1 MDATQ
6 SILPHE
12 QARFG
17 SMAATWWDPN
27 GSSAMLHK
35 LNPVRLCYIRGQIDR
50 HWELDEAARRPLA
63 GKTAFDIGCGAGLLA
78 EPLARLGAAV
88 TGIDAASETIA
99 VARAHAAAAGLTIDY
114 RQGDAETLQG
124 SQADVVSCLEVIEHV
139 ADPAAFVAQ
148 LANLVADGGLLILST
163 PAKTAL
169 SRFAMISVGETVGG
183 IPAGT
188 HDWDKFVSPED
199 LRAVAE
205 AANLRVI
212 DQSGLSFSPAR
223 GFVLSDNMALD
234 HFLTAVRA

>member
-6 SILPHE
+6 SILPDE

-17 SMAATWWDPN
+17 AMAAEWWDPH

-35 LNPVRLCYIRGQIDR
+35 LNPVRLRYIREQIDR
-50 HWELDEAARRPLA
+50 HWDLDQAARRPLT
-63 GKTAFDIGCGAGLLA
+63 GKRALDMGCGAGLLA
-78 EPLARLGAAV
+78 EPLARLGAEVTAV
-88 TGIDAASETIA
+88 DAAPENIG
-99 VARAHAAAAGLTIDY
+99 VARAHAASSGLVVDY
-114 RQGDAETLQG
+114 RQGDAEAVAGEKFDLVT
-124 SQADVVSCLEVIEHV
+124 CLEVIEHV
-139 ADPAAFVAQ
+139 ADPAAFIAQ
-148 LANLVADGGLLILST
+148 LASLVAEGGLLILST

-188 HDWDKFVSPED
+188 HDWDKFVSPDE
-199 LRAVAE
+199 LRVHAE
-205 AANLRVI
+205 AAHLRVI
-212 DQSGLSFSPAR
+212 DQRGLSFSPAR

>member
-6 SILPHE
+6 SILPDE
-12 QARFG
+12 QSRFG
-17 SMAATWWDPN
+17 AMAAEWWEPK

-35 LNPVRLCYIRGQIDR
+35 LNPVRLRYIRGQIDR
-50 HWELDEAARRPLA
+50 HWDLDQAARRPLT
-63 GKTAFDIGCGAGLLA
+63 GKTALDMGCGAGLLA
-78 EPLARLGAAV
+78 EPLARLGADV
-88 TGIDAASETIA
+88 TGIDAASETIS
-99 VARAHAAAAGLTIDY
+99 VARSHAASSGLTIDY
-114 RQGDAETLQG
+114 QQGDTETVRGRQF
-124 SQADVVSCLEVIEHV
+124 DIVTCLEVIEHV

-183 IPAGT
+183 IPPGT
-188 HDWDKFVSPED
+188 HDWDKFVSPVE
-199 LRAVAE
+199 LRGHTE
-205 AANLRVI
+205 AAGLRVI

-234 HFLTAVRA
+234 HFLTAARA

>member
-12 QARFG
+12 QSRFG
-17 SMAATWWDPN
+17 GMAAEWWDPH

-35 LNPVRLCYIRGQIDR
+35 LNPVRLRYIRGQIDR
-50 HWELDEAARRPLA
+50 HWNLDEAARRPLS
-63 GKTAFDIGCGAGLLA
+63 GKHALDMGCGAGLLA
-78 EPLARLGAAV
+78 EPLARLGAQV
-88 TGIDAASETIA
+88 TGVDAAAETVA
-99 VARAHAAAAGLTIDY
+99 VARAHAAAGGLNIEY
-114 RQGDAETLQG
+114 RQGDADAVAGQTFDL
-124 SQADVVSCLEVIEHV
+124 VTCLEVIEHV
-139 ADPAAFVAQ
+139 ADPAAFVTQ
-148 LANLVADGGLLILST
+148 LAGLVADGGLLILST

-199 LRAVAE
+199 LRTYAE
-205 AANLRVI
+205 AAGLRVI

-223 GFVLSDNMALD
+223 GFVLSANMALD